1 MSTETA
7 NERNSIGDVV
17 RAIGF
22 PLVTAS
28 ALASVFGI
36 VIAQFLDDLGDGIL
50 AEILGGEAVLYNNR
64 VEFTG
69 ATDVAWAGGFL
80 LTLVI
85 GLLLLFTYPSL
96 KGQDLSRLTFL
107 WITIQILRQ
116 SLAQALMLPFG
127 DGGDLRLA
135 YDTFDLPPGLDWVVG
150 ATGGVGLIL
159 IGLGAASAFLAYA
172 AHRRKISTSRKR
184 FLFVL
189 WVVLAPAVA
198 SVFLAIPY
206 FSPDAGS
213 GAVPSLPLTAVL
225 FLFTLAAAP
234 GTTNVIGPETERTY
248 PWPYGMAGTLIVL
261 LVFYVVV
268 LRNGVSID
276 PRLWG

>member
-1 MSTETA
+1 MSTETT

-17 RAIGF
+17 RSIGF
-22 PLVTAS
+22 PLVAAS

-50 AEILGGEAVLYNNR
+50 AEILGGDAVLYNNR

-80 LTLVI
+80 LTLAI

-96 KGQDLSRLTFL
+96 KGQNLSRLTFL
-107 WITIQILRQ
+107 WITIQVLRQ
-116 SLAQALMLPFG
+116 ALAQALMMPFG

-135 YDTFDLPPGLDWVVG
+135 YDTFDLPPGLDLVVG
-150 ATGGVGLIL
+150 AAGGVGLIL
-159 IGLGAASAFLAYA
+159 VGLGAASAFLAYA
-172 AHRRKISTSRKR
+172 THRRKISTSRKR
-184 FLFVL
+184 FLFVV

-213 GAVPSLPLTAVL
+213 GVVPSLPLTAVL
-225 FLFTLAAAP
+225 FLFTVAAAP
-234 GTTNVIGPETERTY
+234 GTTNVIGPETERIY
-248 PWPYGMAGTLIVL
+248 PWPIGLAATLIVL

-276 PRLWG
+276 PKQWG

>member
-17 RAIGF
+17 RSIGF

-36 VIAQFLDDLGDGIL
+36 VIAQFLDDMGDGIL

-107 WITIQILRQ
+107 WITIQVLRQ

-150 ATGGVGLIL
+150 AAGGVGLIL
-159 IGLGAASAFLAYA
+159 VGLGAASAFLAYA

-189 WVVLAPAVA
+189 WVVLVPAVA

-213 GAVPSLPLTAVL
+213 GVVPSLPLTAVL